1 MKKIWK
7 NWVTASQG
15 MRVILAFLYTFISLT
30 ISLNHTC
37 HLACHKTSECHH
49 EYTTYCHGLSC
60 DAESKTV
67 LCEIS
72 STDIICTDSQYC
84 AACLYSLLAKSS
96 EISQKISPVAIE
108 APSIIQIL
116 PQSNFIKQS
125 EYLSSVSLRAPPDF
139 IS

>member
-7 NWVTASQG
+7 RWVTASWG
-15 MRVILAFLYTFISLT
+15 TRVILAFLYTYISLT
-30 ISLNHTC
+30 ISLHHTC

-49 EYTTYCHGLSC
+49 EYTTHCHGLSC
-60 DAESKTV
+60 NAESKTV

-84 AACLYSLLAKSS
+84 AACLYSLLDKSS
-96 EISQKISPVAIE
+96 EISQKISPVAIK

-125 EYLSSVSLRAPPDF
+125 EYLSSVSLRAPPGI